1 VLANNRLAVSLLEH
15 VRKTHEDNLFFSPS
29 NILQTLAMAFVGARG
44 ETERQMSKILG
55 EDLSREET
63 LEAIQALNQELLS
76 DGSGEG
82 HELSV
87 AYAAWLKPGVGVLG
101 DYSSLLRERLQA
113 GFSELDFAGDPAAA
127 AETINA
133 WVDEETNGMI
143 KEVIGP
149 LDIDHLTLAILTGA
163 IYFLGKWENEF
174 DPSSTAPADFL
185 RPGTPAISVATMW
198 QTRRFRYAD
207 TESCRA
213 VELPYRGGKLAMVVV
228 LPQEEAVVAP
238 SAGALGPGGQKAIRS
253 LLDSLDF
260 PSCDVTVGL
269 PRFEMDTTMDL
280 SKALS
285 QMGMTDAFDPEKAD
299 FSGMIDH
306 DEFALSAVL
315 HKARVKVDEQGTEA
329 AAVTMMALAA
339 GVIEEEEI
347 IFHVNRPFLF
357 LIVERRTGAVVFM
370 GSVVEP
376 EAMQANEEAW
386 PADAE
391 LTEME

>member
-1 VLANNRLAVSLLEH
+1 
-15 VRKTHEDNLFFSPS
+15 
-29 NILQTLAMAFVGARG
+29 MAFAGARG
-44 ETERQMSKILG
+44 DTERQISKILG
-55 EDLSREET
+55 EGLSSEET
-63 LEAIQALNQELLS
+63 IEAIHAFNQELLG

-87 AYAAWLKPGVGVLG
+87 AYAAWLKPGVGVFG
-101 DYSSLLRERLQA
+101 AYSSLLRERLHA
-113 GFSELDFAGDPAAA
+113 RFSELDFADDPAAA

-133 WVDEETNGMI
+133 WVDQETNGMI
-143 KEVIGP
+143 KEVVGP
-149 LDIDHLTLAILTGA
+149 FDIDELTLAILTGA

-174 DPSSTAPADFL
+174 EPSSTAPADFL
-185 RPGTPAISVATMW
+185 RPGKAAISVATMW
-198 QTRRFRYAD
+198 QTGRFRYAQ

-213 VELPYRGGKLAMVVV
+213 VELPYKGGKLAMVVM
-228 LPQEEAVVAP
+228 LPQEGAVVAP
-238 SAGALGPGGQKAIRS
+238 SVGALGPGRQQAIGN
-253 LLDSLDF
+253 LLDNLDC
-260 PSCDVTVGL
+260 PSRDVTVGL

-280 SKALS
+280 KEALS

-329 AAVTMMALAA
+329 AAVTIMALAA
-339 GVIEEEEI
+339 GAIEEEEI

-357 LIVERRTGAVVFM
+357 LIVERQTGAVLFM

-376 EAMQANEEAW
+376 EPM
-386 PADAE
+386 
-391 LTEME
+391 